1 MTVKTRNI
9 SIVSSFV
16 CLWLASLLSSD
27 LETVCGFLLIF
38 SFGIL
43 HGANDLLLFDKMAL
57 HKGKSAHTIILAIYV
72 VLVILVFLLF
82 LVIPLWALAVFIL
95 FSAYHFGEQHW
106 ERSKLKSPIGIKKLF
121 FGIYGLFILALLF
134 ALNATEVLQI
144 VFSISNYQFSPNILE
159 YGFII
164 ISMMFLAITGYL
176 AFKQKNFRKNGIE
189 ELLYLLVFSIIF
201 KISSLIWGFAIYFI
215 FWHSLPSL
223 YDQITFVYKDFNK
236 KNALAYT
243 KAAFPYWLISVV
255 AIVVFYFVFKSMD
268 VFYALFFS
276 FLAAVTF
283 PHTFAIHSM
292 FKRMRKDKS

>member
-16 CLWLASLLSSD
+16 CLWLASLLASD
-27 LETVCGFLLIF
+27 LETVCGFILIF

-57 HKGKSAHTIILAIYV
+57 RKGKSTHFIILAIYIG
-72 VLVILVFLLF
+72 LVILVFSLF
-82 LVIPLWALAVFIL
+82 LVIPLWALSVFIV

-106 ERSKLKSPIGIKKLF
+106 ERSTLNSPVWIKKLF
-121 FGIYGLFILALLF
+121 FGIYGLFVLALLF
-134 ALNATEVLQI
+134 VLNATEVLQI
-144 VFSISNYQFSPNILE
+144 VYSISSYQFSPKILE

-164 ISMMFLAITGYL
+164 ISLMFLAITGYL

-223 YDQITFVYKDFNK
+223 YDQITFVYKDFNT

-255 AIVVFYFVFKSMD
+255 AMVAFYFVFKSMD
-268 VFYALFFS
+268 IFYALFFS

-283 PHTFAIHSM
+283 PHTFAIHTM
-292 FKRMRKDKS
+292 FKRIRKGNS